1 MNNYFNNSCS
11 FPLSEILNLRSY
23 CFKVNLELSSLSQ
36 ITISSREEETIIYK
50 KLFIR
55 IDELRLV
62 FRTLIQDFNILL
74 KEKLLLGLGSS
85 RYKDITLEE
94 FSKFE
99 DLSNRTPFQCF
110 KDFNPQSQ
118 SYNLLLQDLV
128 FKDKN
133 LKYQFFNKEDSTLV
147 LSKTRVN
154 SYLASIKEFLKLG
167 FLIIYLTSGLPLRG
181 PELSTLRFQ
190 NSYKDQREIFLDRGS
205 NLFLINISYRK
216 GSSYLEKE
224 GSNIRFLSRE
234 ISLVFLK
241 YIVLVIPFI
250 EFLNISTLSS
260 KVYKKIYYL
269 NPYFFNIQGNIL
281 DSRILSSRL
290 SSYTN
295 QVIGKKVNLQSW
307 RQIIVLIIEEFM
319 FERLDKET
327 LILEVSKDYSDKFQD
342 IRASQMNHSIKTEEL
357 NYGRSSTTLVN
368 SRRSL
373 QLRYYEF
380 CLRFFRFFKID
391 QVDLDS
397 SIFISLLDTKSKI
410 EIDQR
415 QRGLTSLALR
425 YSTIQQ
431 NSTLGSSSLKHSR
444 NKSSIDNRIIK
455 KVKVQDLLDIS
466 SSSSLF
472 QDILETLL
480 REFLNNPQ
488 AKFKILEQQLLI
500 QAILAKIPYIL
511 GVLPTNSGKSLSYLL
526 TSSLTISKISI
537 VIVPLVGL
545 KQDLFNR
552 SQKLGIPTS
561 IFEENQEFK
570 TLTLVSIETIIQED
584 FLFQVQKLIE
594 LQELDRIILDECH
607 LLLTASNY
615 RSIMFR
621 FKEILKLPCQFLFLT
636 GTLPLKLEDSLKS
649 FLKLENL
656 ITIRARTTRNTIS
669 YQTKEYFS
677 LLGSKQILEVQEY
690 IEKFQNS
697 LQGLYEKILI
707 FCPTINS
714 ILTLNKVIP
723 SLVYYSNL
731 ENKDKVLEQFQ
742 ASQVIESQILISSSS
757 LEEGFD
763 YPNIKLVVYIDFCYS
778 FLGFLQGSSR
788 GGRDNQESISFFFYK
803 KQEVIDQELDSQDK
817 AIFRR
822 YLRESVCKRRVIDQY
837 LDSIL
842 TDSCLN
848 SQAKC
853 SCCLQRLAIQKQTI
867 SGLESFNQEVEV
879 QRNKFRDLIKL
890 LNYSCIYCFLLEN
903 KEERHSSS
911 YCSKYSIL
919 ELELMKV
926 LQNIRDQT
934 KIQDSCC
941 FTCYLPTLICSSLK
955 EVGSNKCFNR
965 KIVPRIFITFK
976 LKESILKLDRFIR
989 FKKPLKDL
997 EVLKIFFS
1005 KVFLEDL
1012 DTESIL
1018 GIKVLREFLE
1028 IRK

>member
-295 QVIGKKVNLQSW
+295 QVN
-307 RQIIVLIIEEFM
+307 
-319 FERLDKET
+319 
-327 LILEVSKDYSDKFQD
+327 
-342 IRASQMNHSIKTEEL
+342 
-357 NYGRSSTTLVN
+357 
-368 SRRSL
+368 
-373 QLRYYEF
+373 
-380 CLRFFRFFKID
+380 
-391 QVDLDS
+391 LDS